1 MVLKTVIE
9 VAVEPADVGARAAHV
24 ETDNALVAGLAARHR
39 GSDNPAGRA
48 AQQTVL
54 GSTVGA
60 GDEAARAAHH
70 AQFAAGQLALHAVEV
85 ARHDR
90 RQVGIDNRRFS
101 ARQNLYHRR
110 QLARHGDVPPAGVAE
125 VCGQALFVVGIA
137 MTVEADDGGGLVFI
151 FRRLNLRESE
161 RAKHLAKRVK
171 PFIDAN
177 DVRRERRRFLD
188 VKREQ
193 IRAFLIADE

>member
-1 MVLKTVIE
+1 
-9 VAVEPADVGARAAHV
+9 
-24 ETDNALVAGLAARHR
+24 
-39 GSDNPAGRA
+39 
-48 AQQTVL
+48 
-54 GSTVGA
+54 
-60 GDEAARAAHH
+60 
-70 AQFAAGQLALHAVEV
+70 
-85 ARHDR
+85 
-90 RQVGIDNRRFS
+90 
-101 ARQNLYHRR
+101 
-110 QLARHGDVPPAGVAE
+110 
-125 VCGQALFVVGIA
+125 